1 MNITNA
7 IGSLFLSNALRNFY
21 EPVILRPSEEQIRNA
36 TLEITFG
43 SIESPINSNC
53 PISLEQFNSTTNVM
67 QIRHCGHIFNPT
79 ELNVWF
85 QSNVNCPMCRYDIRR
100 YRINN
105 VAETEPNEHEENI
118 SNLHT
123 NQNDE
128 SIFDPSNNENS
139 NNIEREALS
148 GLLSSQT
155 TRRLLNNSGF
165 DLSGNSI
172 LLFETFLTPSRR

>member
-1 MNITNA
+1 
-7 IGSLFLSNALRNFY
+7 L
-21 EPVILRPSEEQIRNA
+21 PK
-36 TLEITFG
+36 
-43 SIESPINSNC
+43 
-53 PISLEQFNSTTNVM
+53 
-67 QIRHCGHIFNPT
+67 
-79 ELNVWF
+79 
-85 QSNVNCPMCRYDIRR
+85 CRYDIRR